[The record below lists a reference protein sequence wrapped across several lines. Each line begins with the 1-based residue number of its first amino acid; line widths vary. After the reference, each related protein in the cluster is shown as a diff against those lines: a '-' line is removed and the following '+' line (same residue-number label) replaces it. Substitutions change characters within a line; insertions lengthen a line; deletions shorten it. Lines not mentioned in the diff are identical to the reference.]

1 MFQLSLP
8 SLISDNGPAIELEA
22 KMDSDPVDSPSSPV
36 NRRAQ
41 VILSDIE
48 PEDGSPPPRR
58 SNGRSGSKRRR
69 TLPESEEDGEEDEA
83 EDRRARKGKGRAA
96 EAEEVQEEDEEDEEE
111 NGDEGGEVVDDGRPL
126 QPQYRP
132 EYERHPDG

>member
-8 SLISDNGPAIELEA
+8 YQLGDNRPAIELETQ
-22 KMDSDPVDSPSSPV
+22 MDTDPVDPPSSPV
-36 NRRAQ
+36 KRGAQ
-41 VILSDIE
+41 VILSDSE

-69 TLPESEEDGEEDEA
+69 TLPESEEDGDEDDV
-83 EDRRARKGKGRAA
+83 EDIRARKGKGRAPG
-96 EAEEVQEEDEEDEEE
+96 AEEVQEEDEEDEEE
-111 NGDEGGEVVDDGRPL
+111 NGDEGDEVVDDGRPL